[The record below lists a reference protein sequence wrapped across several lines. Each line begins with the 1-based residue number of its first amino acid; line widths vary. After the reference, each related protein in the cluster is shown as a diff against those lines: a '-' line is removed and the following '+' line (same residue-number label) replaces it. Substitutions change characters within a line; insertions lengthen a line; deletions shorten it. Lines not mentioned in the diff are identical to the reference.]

1 MYLITEIMIVMGIC
15 LAGEAVAAVLPFA
28 FPSSVISM
36 LFLLVLLLARV
47 LKPHH
52 IARKSQFLLSNMAL
66 FFVPAGV
73 GMLAYL
79 QVLVENALPILAICA
94 ITTPLVFFV
103 TGKSVQWTMR
113 LMERGKKHE

>member
-15 LAGEAVAAVLPFA
+15 LVGEAVAALLPFA
-28 FPSSVISM
+28 FPYSVISM
-36 LFLLVLLLARV
+36 LFLLVLLLTGL

-73 GMLAYL
+73 GMLEYMDVLIANAVP
-79 QVLVENALPILAICA
+79 VLVICF
-94 ITTPLVFFV
+94 ITTPLVFLV

-113 LMERGKKHE
+113 LMEKRDKHE